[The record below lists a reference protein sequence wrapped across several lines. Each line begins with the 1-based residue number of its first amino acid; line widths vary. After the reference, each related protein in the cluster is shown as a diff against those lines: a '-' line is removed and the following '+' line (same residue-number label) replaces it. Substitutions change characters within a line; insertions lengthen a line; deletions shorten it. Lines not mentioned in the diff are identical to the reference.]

1 MGEED
6 IKYLNP
12 TMTRPKGKHII
23 CERFV
28 LSKGEVW
35 IGKQ

>member
-1 MGEED
+1 MGKED
-6 IKYLNP
+6 IKYLNQ
-12 TMTRPKGKHII
+12 TMTRAKGKHII

-35 IGKQ
+35 IGK